1 MRIYFFT
8 APFAYS
14 DFPSGSKS
22 RLYKFSL
29 SLYHKKTPD
38 IRIITSNM

>member
-1 MRIYFFT
+1 MRIHFFT
-8 APFAYS
+8 APLAYS
-14 DFPSGSKS
+14 EFPGGSKS

-29 SLYHKKTPD
+29 SLCHKKTPN